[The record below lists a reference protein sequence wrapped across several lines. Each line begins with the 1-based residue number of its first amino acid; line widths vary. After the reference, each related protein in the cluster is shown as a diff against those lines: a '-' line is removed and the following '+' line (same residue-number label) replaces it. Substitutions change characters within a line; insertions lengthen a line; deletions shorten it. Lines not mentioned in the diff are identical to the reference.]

1 MNRAEFNSCIRDKIK
16 SGELGHL
23 SQRRR
28 FCASAKICSGRA
40 SDVAEAT
47 AQCQQPSG
55 KPGRKAKAETGGMKV
70 VLLTSTGCDPC
81 NDAKRDLKERI
92 ERGEIKVLDI
102 QKSDDAAIL
111 AQRYKLYSVPKLL
124 VLDSQGEPFSEL
136 EVFDRAETIDLT
148 ELAKRANI
156 SKNPPTLSQGQ
167 EGGNTDQKRS

>member
-1 MNRAEFNSCIRDKIK
+1 MNRAEYNSCIRDKIK

-23 SQRRR
+23 PQRRR
-28 FCASAKICSGRA
+28 FCVSAKICSGKA

-47 AQCQQPSG
+47 AQCQVRPDTGRG
-55 KPGRKAKAETGGMKV
+55 KARGKTEAGGMKV

-111 AQRYKLYSVPKLL
+111 AQKYKFYSVPKLL
-124 VLDSQGEPFSEL
+124 VLDSQGVPFSEL

-148 ELAKRANI
+148 ELAKRAI
-156 SKNPPTLSQGQ
+156 T
-167 EGGNTDQKRS
+167 